1 MLILLQCILKPG
13 PTLELPVLEE
23 EVYGD
28 AQGAKQVG
36 LRFNVF
42 FGLLLT

>member
-28 AQGAKQVG
+28 AQGAKQVKTYWG
-36 LRFNVF
+36 TKIPR
-42 FGLLLT
+42 